1 MRWRDVRFDK
11 PTAADGRVLIKL
23 KDGTE
28 GFWHYNNSCEI
39 VAWMPTSELP
49 AFERIPDP
57 PDGWRFVDKEKDA
70 RHDQAKFW
78 DEETKHWGL
87 VNPHLS
93 HWLSAHT
100 YIVPINPPEPQY
112 RPFANAAEFEPHR
125 DKWIKHKLDEYAAKI
140 TTYNDQNVWLGCA
153 SIGTGYAGMF
163 KDFTFAD
170 GTPFGVRIDQ

>member
-49 AFERIPDP
+49 AFDRIPDP
-57 PDGWRFVDKEKDA
+57 PDGWRFRQEGEAFDRRA
-70 RHDQAKFW
+70 Q
-78 DEETKHWGL
+78 HWNCSRKQWVTT
-87 VNPHLS
+87 VNLDGYS
-93 HWLSAHT
+93 RDGI
-100 YIVPINPPEPQY
+100 YIVPIDPPPPPEPQY

-125 DKWIKHKLDEYAAKI
+125 ERWWRYKNEI
-140 TTYNDQNVWLGCA
+140 A
-153 SIGTGYAGMF
+153 SRLRPASAYDHFGVGTESWNQCFAGRL
-163 KDFTFAD
+163 FAD
-170 GTPFGVRIDQ
+170 GTPFGVRID